1 MYDNI
6 WFVSIYNHTHI
17 FCIYI
22 YNVATGFM
30 SAVLRQIYEGE
41 FMYDLFHGEG
51 KMFGTQPLRLIH
63 VARSTVETAR
73 HGYVE
78 TRLLKAPGE
87 SCCTIFEALVTGG
100 NCGVW
105 NWNPLDKDIYT
116 YLYTVYHSIQLLWLL
131 FFNLM
136 VHHSKRFHQCAG
148 ESGRVTDLTTE
159 HVQHTLSFPRSPEWS
174 IRNYRCSTR
183 LVPGFSASSTCSY
196 DMLRFYMWQLPH
208 TRAYSA
214 CMCESV

>member
-1 MYDNI
+1 MMIYDLYLY
-6 WFVSIYNHTHI
+6 IYTHI
-17 FCIYI
+17 SYIYI

-73 HGYVE
+73 RGYVE

-105 NWNPLDKDIYT
+105 NWNPLDKDIYIHSISQ
-116 YLYTVYHSIQLLWLL
+116 YTVIMMII
-131 FFNLM
+131 F
-136 VHHSKRFHQCAG
+136 
-148 ESGRVTDLTTE
+148 
-159 HVQHTLSFPRSPEWS
+159 
-174 IRNYRCSTR
+174 
-183 LVPGFSASSTCSY
+183 
-196 DMLRFYMWQLPH
+196 
-208 TRAYSA
+208 
-214 CMCESV
+214 